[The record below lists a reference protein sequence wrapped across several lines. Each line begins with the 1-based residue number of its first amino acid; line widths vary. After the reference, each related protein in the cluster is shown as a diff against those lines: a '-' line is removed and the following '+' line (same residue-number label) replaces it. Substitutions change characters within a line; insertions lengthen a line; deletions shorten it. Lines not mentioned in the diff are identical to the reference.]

1 MVIATVQTTGFTV
14 QSAHFTIHSA
24 QSTLRTVGRMC
35 TVHSA
40 QRTIHSS
47 QCTQRTLCSWQNV
60 QSEQF
65 TVHTVH
71 REHCAQLGECAK
83 CTRADLQCSARPS
96 CGLSS
101 SWNGTTTIIITTHKV
116 MNIMFHFDSSSS
128 NRSSLCHGPLIRDS
142 HPGVQ
147 VSLSPEHLHPQTS
160 LLSSDTNPLYS
171 FSFHTVPHLSESRI
185 PRLHFHD
192 MESLVNWIVS
202 V

>member
-1 MVIATVQTTGFTV
+1 MCKVHKSWSPMQR
-14 QSAHFTIHSA
+14 SA
-24 QSTLRTVGRMC
+24 QLWFV
-35 TVHSA
+35 
-40 QRTIHSS
+40 
-47 QCTQRTLCSWQNV
+47 LFL
-60 QSEQF
+60 E
-65 TVHTVH
+65 
-71 REHCAQLGECAK
+71 
-83 CTRADLQCSARPS
+83 
-96 CGLSS
+96 
-101 SWNGTTTIIITTHKV
+101 WNHHHYHHQV
-116 MNIMFHFDSSSS
+116 MNIMFHFDSISS

-202 V
+202 VWIQKDHQYCQWTEIYRFFKNILTIKANV